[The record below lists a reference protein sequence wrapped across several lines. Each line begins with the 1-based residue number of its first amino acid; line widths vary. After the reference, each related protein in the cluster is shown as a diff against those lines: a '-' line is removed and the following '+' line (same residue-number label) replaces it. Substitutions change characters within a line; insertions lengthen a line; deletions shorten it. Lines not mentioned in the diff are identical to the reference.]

1 MSKLTAGFARIDI
14 TPPLGVFMSGYYEPR
29 NAAGVLDP
37 LFANAL
43 AVGDGDTSAVVLC
56 LDVIGIG
63 QSILD
68 VMREKIAA
76 SCGLDTENVF
86 ISCSHTHTGP
96 EIGGKLFDRDEEY
109 NARLT
114 YLMAQAAMLALD
126 DRRPA
131 VLHAASGQAPNISF
145 IRRFVMRDASIRTNP
160 GRHNPEIDHP
170 IGEPDESL
178 GLIRIIREDAPEIVL
193 TNFAVHPDVIGGN
206 KLSADYIGF
215 VRRTLEGALP
225 GVHVIHYNGAA
236 GNLNHIDV
244 NCPEG
249 DSNGGYAHS
258 AHMGRVIAAAAL
270 SIYTKA
276 HPISSDRIDTAVIV
290 LSVPV
295 NKGDPEKLSLARDY
309 VRWHNEGRNDLI
321 PEQGMGITTL
331 VAEATRMLRLAD
343 GPDDKKLNL
352 SALRIGGLCL
362 AGLPGEAFTE
372 IGMQIKKQ
380 SPFEMQFV
388 CGITNGYEGYI
399 PMRDSFEEGG
409 YEARSSSFCPGIGE
423 MIADESVA
431 LIKSLAKR
439 G

>member
-1 MSKLTAGFARIDI
+1 MSKLTAGFSRIDI
-14 TPPLGVFMSGYYEPR
+14 TPPLGIFISGYYEPR

-43 AVGDGDTSAVVLC
+43 AVGDGVTSAVVLC

-68 VMREKIAA
+68 VMREKVAA
-76 SCGLDTENVF
+76 SCGLDSGCVF
-86 ISCSHTHTGP
+86 ITCSHTHTGP
-96 EIGGKLFDRDEEY
+96 EIGGKLFERDEAY
-109 NARLT
+109 NNRLT
-114 YLMAQAAMLALD
+114 WLMAQAAMLALD

-131 VLHAASGQAPNISF
+131 ALHAASGQATGISF
-145 IRRFVMRDASIRTNP
+145 IRRFVMRNGTIRTNP
-160 GRHNPEIDHP
+160 GRRNPEIDHP
-170 IGEPDESL
+170 VGEPDESL

-193 TNFAVHPDVIGGN
+193 TNFAVHPDVIGGS

-225 GVHVIHYNGAA
+225 GVHVIHFNGAA

-244 NCPEG
+244 NAPAW
-249 DSNGGYAHS
+249 DANGGYAHS
-258 AHMGRVIAAAAL
+258 AHMGRVIAGAAL

-276 HPISSDRIDTAVIV
+276 RPIASDRVDAAVV
-290 LSVPV
+290 TLTVPV
-295 NKGDPEKLSLARDY
+295 NKADPAKLALARDY
-309 VRWHNEGRNDLI
+309 VRWHNEGRDDLI
-321 PEQGMGITTL
+321 PEEGMGITTL

-343 GPDDKKLNL
+343 GPDDKNLNL

-372 IGMQIKKQ
+372 IGRQIKKE
-380 SPFEMQFV
+380 SPFEAQFV

-399 PMRDSFEEGG
+399 PMRDSFQEGG

-423 MIADESVA
+423 LMADESVA
-431 LIKSLAKR
+431 LVKSLAER
-439 G
+439 L